1 MPRFPYPH
9 QNLSAARTRLTQLRE
24 RTRGTVEWCVALLIL
39 GGVLWLIGSRDLAF
53 SVAAGAVAAVVTGA
67 LAEDER
73 RRLLLGLVV
82 QGDAT
87 SIPEVRALADR
98 LANDPS
104 ERRRV
109 AKALRTAARANP
121 AASRASAAIATGKVA
136 VYAPRMLALADTIA
150 DEDRVVTPRAVAL
163 CRTLLCDGA
172 ISPLYNVNL
181 PESELDRALAA
192 IEAGIAAPALAHE
205 APPAL
210 AHEATPAL
218 APVGV
223 RRPAEPPRVAAVR
236 SRRRGAVAS
245 QGPHRVGICARAR
258 DLRKIARFGRPPT
271 G

>member
-1 MPRFPYPH
+1 MPTFPYQH
-9 QNLSAARTRLTQLRE
+9 QDLSAAMTRLTQLRE
-24 RTRGTVEWCVALLIL
+24 RTRATVEWCVALLIL
-39 GGVLWLIGSRDLAF
+39 GGVLWLVGSHDLAF

-73 RRLLLGLVV
+73 RRLLLGLVI

-87 SIPEVRALADR
+87 SIPDVRALADR
-98 LANDPS
+98 LANDPA

-109 AKALRTAARANP
+109 AKALRTAASANP
-121 AASRASAAIATGKVA
+121 AASRASAAIATARVG
-136 VYAPRMLALADTIA
+136 VYAPRMLTLADAIA

-192 IEAGIAAPALAHE
+192 VEAGIAAPTRTHETPPELAHE

-210 AHEATPAL
+210 AP
-218 APVGV
+218 G
-223 RRPAEPPRVAAVR
+223 RRSAA
-236 SRRRGAVAS
+236 G
-245 QGPHRVGICARAR
+245 
-258 DLRKIARFGRPPT
+258 
-271 G
+271 